1 MIESAAGERAWE
13 VCVPLSALGLRLG
26 QQVKVAAALA
36 HQGRIVEAIPADTL
50 HAFTLVEVG

>member
-1 MIESAAGERAWE
+1 
-13 VCVPLSALGLRLG
+13 
-26 QQVKVAAALA
+26 LA